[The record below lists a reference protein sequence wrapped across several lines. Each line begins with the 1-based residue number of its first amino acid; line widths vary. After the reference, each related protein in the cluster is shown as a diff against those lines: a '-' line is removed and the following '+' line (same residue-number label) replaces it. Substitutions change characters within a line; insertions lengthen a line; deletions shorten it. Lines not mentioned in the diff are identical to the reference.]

1 MSDEGNL
8 TCVFKD
14 TDLLFKAIV
23 KECSLI
29 YLIGLYYFEN
39 CISFVFCMF
48 YFMYFKIVLKIVTD
62 FFFLFKSNCQRDPTM
77 V

>member
-8 TCVFKD
+8 TCIFKD

-29 YLIGLYYFEN
+29 YLICLYYFEN